1 MKAIFCLSVEAGEN
15 YIKMRYWNR
24 HLTFS
29 GTCLNVDKW
38 IDTGLK
44 DTSIHILIKKSAV
57 IISYWSVTV
66 LALTGVEL
74 TLPMAAI
81 PGLCWVLVA
90 LQCFG
95 SC

>member
-1 MKAIFCLSVEAGEN
+1 MEAEEN
-15 YIKMRYWNR
+15 YIKTRYWNR

-29 GTCLNVDKW
+29 GTCLHVDKW

-44 DTSIHILIKKSAV
+44 DTSIHILIKKSVV

-74 TLPMAAI
+74 TLPMAALAV
-81 PGLCWVLVA
+81 LCWMLVA